1 MAAMCSLCTMP
12 CRADSCCS
20 ELLFSIFQVWIVALL
35 HGTHSPRPAPVALAR
50 APLPPRVATAAGPHH
65 SRVGSVPALPSSL
78 APQVN
83 CAAHNYHGWLG
94 TAICA
99 HFCAAI
105 PNFKILEVDVDDVPW
120 KDEIV
125 TSVPQIV
132 DGIFQLPL
140 GPGWGV
146 EVNEQHN
153 LPLRTLA
160 THPPWVTCPRLYP
173 SR

>member
-1 MAAMCSLCTMP
+1 M
-12 CRADSCCS
+12 
-20 ELLFSIFQVWIVALL
+20 
-35 HGTHSPRPAPVALAR
+35 
-50 APLPPRVATAAGPHH
+50 
-65 SRVGSVPALPSSL
+65 PALPSSL

-153 LPLRTLA
+153 LPPRTLA